1 MGEEYLYLS
10 AIPRDIHSNFEFLL
24 ASSYCP
30 LLNGTD
36 IRCINAEDCRILK
49 RYGIECSISSTPGG
63 RISVTDENK
72 KDDEKMFLAWLIPV
86 IVLIAVLIVIASI
99 CIAKR
104 RYQYQKVNLTAALFL
119 SRNFSEYVMSESGS
133 F

>member
-49 RYGIECSISSTPGG
+49 RYGIEWNGMECPFSPTPDGQIG
-63 RISVTDENK
+63 VADGNK
-72 KDDEKMFLAWLIPV
+72 KDDDKMLLAWLIPV
-86 IVLIAVLIVIASI
+86 IVLIAVLIVIARI
-99 CIAKR
+99 FIAKR
-104 RYQYQKVNLTAALFL
+104 RYQYQKVNLTASAFL
-119 SRNFSEYVMSESGS
+119 V
-133 F
+133 

>member
-49 RYGIECSISSTPGG
+49 RYGIECPFSPTPGG
-63 RISVTDENK
+63 QIGVADGNK
-72 KDDEKMFLAWLIPV
+72 KDDDKMFLAWLIPV
-86 IVLIAVLIVIASI
+86 IVLIAVLIVIAWI
-99 CIAKR
+99 FIAKR
-104 RYQYQKVNLTAALFL
+104 RYQYQKVNLTASAFL
-119 SRNFSEYVMSESGS
+119 V
-133 F
+133 

>member
-86 IVLIAVLIVIASI
+86 IILIAVLLVIASI

>member
-49 RYGIECSISSTPGG
+49 RYGIECPTRDRQMGVADG
-63 RISVTDENK
+63 NK
-72 KDDEKMFLAWLIPV
+72 KDNDKMFLAWLIPV
-86 IVLIAVLIVIASI
+86 IVLIAVLIVIAWI
-99 CIAKR
+99 FIAKR
-104 RYQYQKVNLTAALFL
+104 RYQHQKVNLTASAFL
-119 SRNFSEYVMSESGS
+119 V
-133 F
+133 